1 MCWVMPPASPAATS
15 VSRIA
20 SSSEVLPWSTWPM
33 IVTTGG
39 ALDELLLGVVEH
51 RLGDRLVLGVD
62 DLDLLAELGGEHLDR
77 LVGQRLGERLHLAER
92 HQLLHHLGNR
102 ARRGTRRRP

>member
-20 SSSEVLPWSTWPM
+20 SSSEVLPWSTCPM

-39 ALDELLLGVVEH
+39 RPAPWPPAAPRARRALDQLLLGVLV
-51 RLGDRLVLGVD
+51 LGLDDRLVLGMD
-62 DLDLLAELGGEHLDR
+62 DLHFLAELGGQHLDR
-77 LVGQRLGERLHLAER
+77 LVRQCLGQRL
-92 HQLLHHLGNR
+92 
-102 ARRGTRRRP
+102 